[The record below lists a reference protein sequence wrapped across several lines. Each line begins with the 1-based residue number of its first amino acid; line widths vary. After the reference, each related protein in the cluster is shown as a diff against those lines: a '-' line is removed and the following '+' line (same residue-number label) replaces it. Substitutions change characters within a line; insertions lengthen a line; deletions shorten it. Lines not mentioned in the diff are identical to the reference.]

1 VKTLTVLVPFYNEEN
16 TILKSIEKLDS
27 LTFINEVILL
37 NDGST
42 DSSLDMVNKFIKNKR
57 KYKILSYEENIGK
70 GAVLNKSREHISN
83 DYVVIHDADLE
94 YFPKDLIEMF
104 KFADGSNLVL
114 GSRFIGNKQRSN
126 IYFRTYIA
134 NKVISLFFSLI
145 NQKRITDVAT
155 CYKLMPTSFF
165 KQNNFKEKGFS
176 IEIEIISKFLK
187 NNKNIVEVPIS
198 YNARSYEEGKKIKTK
213 DGFFYLF
220 NTLRYRF
227 LNN

>member
-1 VKTLTVLVPFYNEEN
+1 MKTLTVLVPFYNEEN

-42 DSSLDMVNKFIKNKR
+42 DNSLDMVNKFIKNKI
-57 KYKILSYEENIGK
+57 KYKILSYKENIGK

-94 YFPKDLIEMF
+94 YSPKDLIEMF

-114 GSRFIGNKQRSN
+114 GSRFIGKKQRSN

-165 KQNNFKEKGFS
+165 KQNNFKEKGFFYRNRNYFK
-176 IEIEIISKFLK
+176 IF
-187 NNKNIVEVPIS
+187 
-198 YNARSYEEGKKIKTK
+198 KK
-213 DGFFYLF
+213 
-220 NTLRYRF
+220 
-227 LNN
+227 

>member
-1 VKTLTVLVPFYNEEN
+1 MNTLTVLVPFYNEES
-16 TILKSIEKLDS
+16 TILQSLEKLDK

-42 DSSLDMVNKFIKNKR
+42 DESLAIVNKFCKDRR
-57 KYKILSYEENIGK
+57 KYRILSYEVNKGK
-70 GAVLNKSREHISN
+70 GAVLNESREHINS

-104 KFADGSNLVL
+104 KFVDGSNLIL
-114 GSRFIGNKQRSN
+114 GSRFIGNKKRSN
-126 IYFRTYIA
+126 IYMRTNIA
-134 NKVISLFFSLI
+134 NKIISLFFSFI
-145 NQKRITDVAT
+145 NQKKITDVAT

-213 DGFFYLF
+213 DGVFYLF
-220 NTLRYRF
+220 NTIRYRYF
-227 LNN
+227 K

>member
-1 VKTLTVLVPFYNEEN
+1 
-16 TILKSIEKLDS
+16 
-27 LTFINEVILL
+27 
-37 NDGST
+37 
-42 DSSLDMVNKFIKNKR
+42 
-57 KYKILSYEENIGK
+57 
-70 GAVLNKSREHISN
+70 
-83 DYVVIHDADLE
+83 
-94 YFPKDLIEMF
+94 MF

-114 GSRFIGNKQRSN
+114 GSRFIGKKQRSN

-134 NKVISLFFSLI
+134 NKVVSLFFSLI

-187 NNKNIVEVPIS
+187 NNKNIIEVPIS

-227 LNN
+227 FN

>member
-1 VKTLTVLVPFYNEEN
+1 LSTLTVLVPFYNEEN

-42 DSSLDMVNKFIKNKR
+42 DDSLDLVNKFIKNKR
-57 KYKILSYEENIGK
+57 KYKILSYKENKGK
-70 GAVLNKSREHISN
+70 GAVLNESREHIIS

-94 YFPKDLIEMF
+94 YSPKDLIEMF
-104 KFADGSNLVL
+104 KFVDGSNLVL

-126 IYFRTYIA
+126 TYLRTYIA
-134 NKVISLFFSLI
+134 NKTISLFFSLI
-145 NQKRITDVAT
+145 NLKRITDVAT

-213 DGFFYLF
+213 DGFFYIF
-220 NTLRYRF
+220 NTLRYKF
-227 LNN
+227 FK

>member
-1 VKTLTVLVPFYNEEN
+1 MNTLTALVPFYNEEN

-42 DSSLDMVNKFIKNKR
+42 DESLDIVNKFIKNKR
-57 KYKILSYEENIGK
+57 KYKILSYEENKGK
-70 GAVLNKSREHISN
+70 GAVLNESREHISN

-104 KFADGSNLVL
+104 KFVDGSNLVL
-114 GSRFIGNKQRSN
+114 GSRFIGNKKRSN
-126 IYFRTYIA
+126 IYMRTYIA
-134 NKVISLFFSLI
+134 NKTISLFFSFI

-155 CYKLMPTSFF
+155 CYKMMPTSFF
-165 KQNNFKEKGFS
+165 KQNNFKEEGFS

-213 DGFFYLF
+213 DGVFYLF
-220 NTLRYRF
+220 NTIRYKF
-227 LNN
+227 F

>member
-1 VKTLTVLVPFYNEEN
+1 MKTLTVLVPFYNEEN

-42 DSSLDMVNKFIKNKR
+42 DNSLDMVNKFIKNKR
-57 KYKILSYEENIGK
+57 KYKILSYKENIGK

-94 YFPKDLIEMF
+94 YYPKDLIEMF

-114 GSRFIGNKQRSN
+114 GSRFIGKKQRSN

-134 NKVISLFFSLI
+134 NKVISLFFSLL

-176 IEIEIISKFLK
+176 IEIELISKFLK
-187 NNKNIVEVPIS
+187 NNKNIIEVPIS

-227 LNN
+227 FN

>member
-1 VKTLTVLVPFYNEEN
+1 MNTLTVLVPFYNEES
-16 TILKSIEKLDS
+16 TILQSLEKLDK

-42 DSSLDMVNKFIKNKR
+42 DESLAIVNKFCKDRR
-57 KYKILSYEENIGK
+57 KYRILSYEVNKGK
-70 GAVLNKSREHISN
+70 GAVLNESREHINS

-104 KFADGSNLVL
+104 KFVDGSNLIL
-114 GSRFIGNKQRSN
+114 GSRFIGNKKRSN
-126 IYFRTYIA
+126 IYMRTNIA
-134 NKVISLFFSLI
+134 NKIISLFFSFI
-145 NQKRITDVAT
+145 NQKKITDVAT

-213 DGFFYLF
+213 DGVFYLF
-220 NTLRYRF
+220 NTIRYRF
-227 LNN
+227 F

>member
-1 VKTLTVLVPFYNEEN
+1 MNTLTVLVPFYNEEN

-42 DSSLDMVNKFIKNKR
+42 DESLDIVNKFIKNKR
-57 KYKILSYEENIGK
+57 KYKILSYEENKGK
-70 GAVLNKSREHISN
+70 GAVLNESREHISN

-104 KFADGSNLVL
+104 KFVDGSNLVL
-114 GSRFIGNKQRSN
+114 GSRFIGNKKRSN
-126 IYFRTYIA
+126 IYLRTYIA
-134 NKVISLFFSLI
+134 NKTISLFFSLI

-213 DGFFYLF
+213 DGIFYLF
-220 NTLRYRF
+220 NTIRYRYF
-227 LNN
+227 K

>member
-1 VKTLTVLVPFYNEEN
+1 MKTLTVLVPFYNEEN

>member
-1 VKTLTVLVPFYNEEN
+1 MSTLTVLVPFYNEEN

-42 DSSLDMVNKFIKNKR
+42 DDSLDLVNKFIKNKR
-57 KYKILSYEENIGK
+57 KYKILSYKENKGK
-70 GAVLNKSREHISN
+70 GAVLNESREHIIS

-94 YFPKDLIEMF
+94 YSPKDLIEMF
-104 KFADGSNLVL
+104 KFVDGSNLVL

-126 IYFRTYIA
+126 TYLRTYIA
-134 NKVISLFFSLI
+134 NKTISLFFSLI
-145 NQKRITDVAT
+145 NLKRITDVAT

-198 YNARSYEEGKKIKTK
+198 YNARSYEEGKKIGLK
-213 DGFFYLF
+213 DAFIAVFCIIKYKIK
-220 NTLRYRF
+220 N
-227 LNN
+227 

>member
-1 VKTLTVLVPFYNEEN
+1 MSTLTVLVPFYNEEN

-42 DSSLDMVNKFIKNKR
+42 DDSLDLVNKFIKNKR
-57 KYKILSYEENIGK
+57 KYKILSYKENKGK
-70 GAVLNKSREHISN
+70 GAVLNESREHIIS

-94 YFPKDLIEMF
+94 YSPKDLIEMF
-104 KFADGSNLVL
+104 KFVDGSNLVL

-126 IYFRTYIA
+126 TYLRTYIA
-134 NKVISLFFSLI
+134 NKTISLFFSLI
-145 NQKRITDVAT
+145 NLKRITDVAT

-213 DGFFYLF
+213 DGFFYIF
-220 NTLRYRF
+220 NTLRYKF
-227 LNN
+227 FK